1 MEKQQ
6 IKPLYPQIKEMYL
19 GGVPVLEIARIL
31 NISKGA
37 IHNAISNMYLPR
49 RNDRRKSDAYA
60 EIDESGLVYADNSV
74 KIEKVDI
81 YGKIYTD
88 VTPIY
93 APR

>member
-19 GGVPVLEIARIL
+19 GGVTITEMARTL
-31 NISKGA
+31 KISSA
-37 IHNAISNMYLPR
+37 TIYNAVSNMYLPR
-49 RNDRRKSDAYA
+49 RSAK
-60 EIDESGLVYADNSV
+60 DESNLKYADNTV
-74 KIEKVDI
+74 KLEKVIID
-81 YGKIYTD
+81 GKIYTD